1 MLAGPVRYSDARHG
15 RNRTVRRHVAGGLGS
30 ASRVRHP
37 AGASRSDIYLLVLRR
52 GFQLVAIGVLVGLAA
67 VAGLGR
73 VLGSQ
78 LYETAPTD
86 PVTLGLAAVL
96 LLTAALAAHVVP
108 LRRATGI
115 QPNLTLRGE

>member
-1 MLAGPVRYSDARHG
+1 M
-15 RNRTVRRHVAGGLGS
+15 
-30 ASRVRHP
+30 
-37 AGASRSDIYLLVLRR
+37 LRR